1 MATIRSYSSARA
13 VWPVLLTRTSY
24 QVGRPWMVEGNRF
37 LPDTGIPM
45 RKMACMSSP
54 LALAEPVPLTLASLR
69 AKSLIL
75 TILSRCTVLSRVRKN
90 QIELLHVPGRR
101 RTPFGAQAA
110 VHADVFVL
118 DHHPGGL
125 GYRSPSDDVLILVL
139 APRRH
144 PPHPPP
150 P

>member
-24 QVGRPWMVEGNRF
+24 QVGRPWMFEGNRF

-45 RKMACMSSP
+45 RKMACIKSP
-54 LALAEPVPLTLASLR
+54 FALAEPVPLT
-69 AKSLIL
+69 L

-118 DHHPGGL
+118 DH
-125 GYRSPSDDVLILVL
+125 
-139 APRRH
+139 
-144 PPHPPP
+144 
-150 P
+150 